1 MEDQPPPII
10 TMGPANQTLPINTIA
25 ILPCQA
31 SGEPKP
37 IIGWYRNGNQIIDN
51 ESSRMNVQKSGTL
64 IIDSKLIKY
73 TAETFCRFKH
83 EILKLFRYNCNAF
96 PLIF

>member
-1 MEDQPPPII
+1 
-10 TMGPANQTLPINTIA
+10 MGPANQTLPINTIA

-64 IIDSKLIKY
+64 IIDSKLVKMTDEII
-73 TAETFCRFKH
+73 CGFKQY
-83 EILKLFRYNCNAF
+83 KLEKFSV
-96 PLIF
+96 